1 MNFTVIGEEEFI
13 KFSHN
18 HPLITF
24 MQTTNVGKLR
34 EKNGWNVEYVGLK
47 HQNKLIAATMLLSKK
62 RHFNKYEFYAIRGP
76 LLDYHNEEIL
86 TYFMEELK
94 KYVKEH
100 NGYVLR
106 IDPYLMYK
114 ERDGSGNLVPN
125 GINNEFVVQNL
136 FKLGFHKLKKE
147 KEEQVSWMYVLD
159 IEGKNEEEIFKN
171 FTSSTRNNIR
181 KTLKNGIEIKELSR
195 DELDQF
201 YNIMLETGKR
211 KEFDVRDLDYYQRM
225 YDAFHDSNEI
235 KFLVTSL
242 DLSKHIELLEEEKR
256 ENQTKLDNLSSAKY
270 NEGKRKNILN
280 DINSLEKRINKVKK
294 IKEQD
299 GEKITL
305 SGSMFV
311 MTQPEVV
318 YLSSGNYSKYMMF
331 NSQYLIQ
338 WEMIKYAIEHGYK
351 RYNFY
356 GIPDNFD
363 KNDKDY
369 GIYAFKTGFNGCVE
383 QLIGEYVL
391 PTSIFY
397 YVIEMIHKIRSK

>member
-1 MNFTVIGEEEFI
+1 MM
-13 KFSHN
+13 
-18 HPLITF
+18 P
-24 MQTTNVGKLR
+24 
-34 EKNGWNVEYVGLK
+34 
-47 HQNKLIAATMLLSKK
+47 
-62 RHFNKYEFYAIRGP
+62 
-76 LLDYHNEEIL
+76 
-86 TYFMEELK
+86 
-94 KYVKEH
+94 
-100 NGYVLR
+100 
-106 IDPYLMYK
+106 
-114 ERDGSGNLVPN
+114 
-125 GINNEFVVQNL
+125 
-136 FKLGFHKLKKE
+136 
-147 KEEQVSWMYVLD
+147 
-159 IEGKNEEEIFKN
+159 
-171 FTSSTRNNIR
+171 
-181 KTLKNGIEIKELSR
+181 
-195 DELDQF
+195 
-201 YNIMLETGKR
+201 
-211 KEFDVRDLDYYQRM
+211 
-225 YDAFHDSNEI
+225 
-235 KFLVTSL
+235 SL